1 MTALVIVDSSSMSQL
16 TIRNVDEAVV
26 QALRRRA
33 AAAGRSTEEEARRSL
48 AMAVGIDRQAA
59 RARLDAVRAALA
71 GHEDGNAEQLVR
83 KLRDRRTRELSA

>member
-1 MTALVIVDSSSMSQL
+1 MGQL

-48 AMAVGIDRQAA
+48 AMAVGVDREAA
-59 RARLDAVRAALA
+59 RARLDAVRVALSA
-71 GHEDGNAEQLVR
+71 HEDEPAEKLVR
-83 KLRDRRTRELSA
+83 KLRDRRTREIAD

>member
-1 MTALVIVDSSSMSQL
+1 MGQL

-33 AAAGRSTEEEARRSL
+33 AAAGHSTEEEARRSL

-59 RARLDAVRAALA
+59 RARLDAVRVALS
-71 GHEDGNAEQLVR
+71 GHEDEPAEQLIR
-83 KLRDRRTRELSA
+83 KLRDRRTRELAG

>member
-1 MTALVIVDSSSMSQL
+1 MGQL

-48 AMAVGIDRQAA
+48 AMAVGVDRDAA

-71 GHEDGNAEQLVR
+71 GHDDEPAEQLVR
-83 KLRDRRTRELSA
+83 QLRDRRTRELAG

>member
-1 MTALVIVDSSSMSQL
+1 MGQL

-48 AMAVGIDRQAA
+48 AMAVGVDREAA
-59 RARLDAVRAALA
+59 RARLDAVRAAIT
-71 GHEDGNAEQLVR
+71 HDDDQPVEQLVR
-83 KLRDRRTRELSA
+83 KLRDERVHDISG